1 MRLWG
6 QAAKQACPPVCLL
19 VQLSSSDSVS
29 WRDRVCPSAMVT
41 PPTSIYRFYHYSLN
55 LYALYFEWSTWVVLV
70 YYKNSSWSL
79 GLWARYEPCLGVNIS
94 CPIKWNLNWCLYSW
108 QFFLF
113 FNELFSTISKKM
125 SSLLHLE
132 WLCGLFEYI
141 WRWFFSFFFETDDD
155 FFMQYKI
162 CKWRIPSTAT
172 VVYTY
177 SLSLYKYFHL
187 LNTRI
192 SRAQPAENFLTIS
205 IQPKT
210 KAFPLTIQ
218 IRNRR
223 HQLQKTRKI
232 KVLFDS

>member
-1 MRLWG
+1 MKWG
-6 QAAKQACPPVCLL
+6 YEGRQPSRHAPSLL
-19 VQLSSSDSVS
+19 ARPIVIVRFRELERSWLSICDGY
-29 WRDRVCPSAMVT
+29 AT
-41 PPTSIYRFYHYSLN
+41 YHSIYRFYHYSLN

-141 WRWFFSFFFETDDD
+141 WRWFFSFFLRLTMI

-162 CKWRIPSTAT
+162 CKWRIPSKAT

-205 IQPKT
+205 IQPKPESLPT
-210 KAFPLTIQ
+210 DHPNSKPPPPTS
-218 IRNRR
+218 
-223 HQLQKTRKI
+223 K
-232 KVLFDS
+232 D